1 MASLLSPT
9 IPTKMT
15 WYQDCAQL
23 ILLIERRMVGSAR
36 RRSPELPCVRSNF
49 NPSVDLTTSI
59 GSTRGQIEH
68 LVATA
73 ERLGPENACHRW
85 PRQVARDHA
94 RRTTR
99 RPTP

>member
-1 MASLLSPT
+1 
-9 IPTKMT
+9 MT

-23 ILLIERRMVGSAR
+23 ILLIERRMVEQRAAALAGTAMR
-36 RRSPELPCVRSNF
+36 PVEF

-59 GSTRGQIEH
+59 GSALRGQIEH

-73 ERLGPENACHRW
+73 ERLQRPWAALAGAHQPA
-85 PRQVARDHA
+85 QDVA